1 MKKIKFIAVNYN
13 NSEHTINYIKSILAL
28 DGLTNYE
35 VVIVDNASKS
45 LDFQVLD
52 DFCKEL
58 SNPHL
63 HIVRNSS
70 NSGYFPGLN
79 VGLDFIGIDGDSI
92 ALVGNNDLTFQSDF
106 LTSLRRLNYDCKTF
120 VIAPNVI
127 SADGRH
133 QNPHCIKHVSR
144 FRVFC
149 YDLYFLNYYF
159 GKFLFLTMQVLKRYV
174 VSKKNETWKEQQYI
188 YMGIGACYV
197 LTEHYFKIYKNL
209 DSRVFLWGEE
219 ALLAGQVSSVEGK
232 TLYVPSLIVH
242 HFENA
247 SVSKIPSVVSYE
259 ITKESYKI
267 YRQYL

>member
-1 MKKIKFIAVNYN
+1 MKKVKFVTVNYN

-28 DGLTNYE
+28 DDLGNYE
-35 VVIVDNASKS
+35 VVVVDNASNP
-45 LDFQVLD
+45 LDFRAMED
-52 DFCKEL
+52 YCKEL
-58 SNPHL
+58 SNPHVHL
-63 HIVRNSS
+63 VKNPL

-79 VGLDFIGIDGDSI
+79 VGLDFIGSEDDSI
-92 ALVGNNDLTFQSDF
+92 VVVGNNDLTFQSDF
-106 LTSLRRLNYDCKTF
+106 STTLRRLNYDSRTF

-133 QNPHCIKHVSR
+133 QNPHCINHVSR

-149 YDLYFLNYYF
+149 YDLYFANYYF
-159 GKFLFLTMQVLKRYV
+159 GKLLFWTMQALKKYV
-174 VSKKNETWKEQQYI
+174 ISTENETWKTQQYI

-197 LTEHYFKIYKNL
+197 LTENFFKVYKNL
-209 DSRVFLWGEE
+209 DARVFLWGEE
-219 ALLAGQVSSVEGK
+219 ALLAGQIANAGGK

-247 SVSKIPSVVSYE
+247 SVSKIPSMASYK

-267 YRQYL
+267 YRQFL